1 MLDDREEYAWDTPKR
16 KFFAHISSGA
26 MSKSTGQEN
35 QVTRM
40 IKRTIDHVLEPLTP
54 DDMFS
59 NTT

>member
-1 MLDDREEYAWDTPKR
+1 MLDDQEWYAWDAPKR

-26 MSKSTGQEN
+26 MSKSTGQGN
-35 QVTRM
+35 QLTR
-40 IKRTIDHVLEPLTP
+40 IVKRTVDHVLEPLTP